1 MGATYGYQSLIA
13 YFPKL
18 EAAIAVGT
26 SLETDTQQHPS
37 DTLCFAYNK
46 AVDVVYGVAHACSFA
61 AGSYYGGL
69 ARASRFPSSC
79 KF

>member
-26 SLETDTQQHPS
+26 SLETDTQQHPA

-46 AVDVVYGVAHACSFA
+46 AVDVVYGCLLYTSP
-61 AGSYYGGL
+61 SP
-69 ARASRFPSSC
+69 RDRTRSRMPSSA
-79 KF
+79 

>member
-18 EAAIAVGT
+18 GAAIAVGT
-26 SLETDTQQHPS
+26 SLETDTQQHPA

-46 AVDVVYGVAHACSFA
+46 AIERRNEREHERYFVKMV
-61 AGSYYGGL
+61 
-69 ARASRFPSSC
+69 RAFMHEKFP
-79 KF
+79 